1 MALEALKEKG
11 RVAILAGVWFL
22 QGPHSPVQRLATR
35 HSHSYFEKYWTLIS
49 SILPCN
55 NPLIM
60 PGSWNSRGLH
70 WLFLEHLQVFP
81 HYCLLCGWMIIEVS
95 LTKAT
100 RFLWSGCP
108 SPSSKLAQGKWV
120 YWPILEKFIGNMC
133 QAWLDPGSRYS
144 RTPFP
149 SSSALLSSRL
159 TPLHRGRFKSRETLS
174 PCMTLNQRLWSGG
187 VMGWVHLNWINLPIC
202 GAGG

>member
-1 MALEALKEKG
+1 MKSTGHLL
-11 RVAILAGVWFL
+11 RIYCLVII
-22 QGPHSPVQRLATR
+22 P
-35 HSHSYFEKYWTLIS
+35 S
-49 SILPCN
+49 SC
-55 NPLIM
+55 

-108 SPSSKLAQGKWV
+108 SSSSNLAQIGPRKMSVLTHTWKV
-120 YWPILEKFIGNMC
+120 YRKHMSGM
-133 QAWLDPGSRYS
+133 AGSRVTYS

-149 SSSALLSSRL
+149 SSPRICF
-159 TPLHRGRFKSRETLS
+159 P
-174 PCMTLNQRLWSGG
+174 P
-187 VMGWVHLNWINLPIC
+187 GWVHC
-202 GAGG
+202 MGAGSSPGRPYLPARFWTSVCGQGASWAECIWTE